1 MPTETP
7 LAGQPGE
14 TSTDALQRIVN
25 DIPGLSNQE
34 AQGGRLNDYRPNIL
48 PDDPA
53 AQQFL
58 QQYVPSDGGQPAPTQ
73 PQQPQGAPT
82 EPQQPA
88 AAQPTSG
95 GLIFGKYRSI
105 EEAERGYR
113 ETDNRRQ
120 TVERENTAL
129 KAVNL
134 HLEQVFAP
142 MRQPRVEPTPPP
154 AFTPVQFQGDQ
165 PVVPT
170 ADLLRAAVEQGRLAA
185 REEVRNALEP
195 ISRLSEAQ
203 TRLTAEF
210 PDFSQRQNEFARWLS
225 DNPTYQERM
234 QADPGAGLEHA
245 YLRFSHDVG
254 NQRQVASAQATQQ
267 ARGQVE
273 NARNAA
279 SATSS
284 SPGST
289 VRRTT
294 DLDNRA
300 QRLTEAYNHAQQTG
314 DWGPYRKARLE
325 EALGSQFLGTLDQSN
340 WGR

>member
-1 MPTETP
+1 MPDTQ
-7 LAGQPGE
+7 LAGQPGATVDE
-14 TSTDALQRIVN
+14 TLQQILA
-25 DIPGLSNQE
+25 DHPGLANP
-34 AQGGRLNDYRPNIL
+34 AQAGGKLNDYHPAVQ
-48 PDDPA
+48 PDDPS

-58 QQYVPSDGGQPAPTQ
+58 GSFVPQQGGQPALE
-73 PQQPQGAPT
+73 QQVSQRPAPT
-82 EPQQPA
+82 ELAPQPPA
-88 AAQPTSG
+88 SPISG
-95 GLIFGKYRSI
+95 GLIFGKYKSI

-113 ETDNRRQ
+113 EADQRRQ

-142 MRQPRVEPTPPP
+142 VRQQREVPTPPQEV
-154 AFTPVQFQGDQ
+154 AVQFRGDQ

-170 ADLLRAAVEQGRLAA
+170 ADFVRVAQEQARAAA

-195 ISRLSEAQ
+195 LGRMNEAQ
-203 TRLTAEF
+203 TRLIAEF
-210 PDFSQRQNEFARWLS
+210 PDFSQRQSEFAQWLAA
-225 DNPTYQERM
+225 NPTYKERVTS
-234 QADPGAGLEHA
+234 DPDAGLEHA
-245 YLRFSHDVG
+245 YLRFNHEAG
-254 NQRQVASAQATQQ
+254 AYRQQTTQQ

-273 NARNAA
+273 TARQAA

-300 QRLTEAYNHAQQTG
+300 ARLNELYNHAQQTG
-314 DWGPYRKARLE
+314 DWGPYKKARLE
-325 EALGSQFLGTLDQSN
+325 EALGSQFMSTLDQSQ